1 LVLNSFIKPP
11 NQGYLFIYFGV
22 EFLQFG
28 DFLGKKM
35 QIQIKLQTTII
46 LPKLWDKKFEKKR
59 LLLTNK
65 NIEIIY

>member
-46 LPKLWDKKFEKKR
+46 LPKL
-59 LLLTNK
+59 
-65 NIEIIY
+65 